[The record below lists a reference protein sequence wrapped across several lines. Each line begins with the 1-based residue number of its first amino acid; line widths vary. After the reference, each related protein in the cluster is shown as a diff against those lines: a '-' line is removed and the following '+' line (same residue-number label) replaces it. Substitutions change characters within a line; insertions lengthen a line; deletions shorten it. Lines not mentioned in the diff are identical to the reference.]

1 MNPAAPAAP
10 VLSDQTQPEDFLL
23 GLRSV
28 SKAFGSIRALVEV
41 DFDLR
46 AGEIVAVVGDNGAGK
61 STMVK
66 ILSGVYPP
74 DDGTVLVRGQ
84 GIRFRSPA
92 DAYANGIA
100 TVFQDLALVEALDV
114 ARNVFLGR
122 EPSRL
127 GIVARTQMDRETLN
141 VFTTFGI
148 NVPSI
153 SRTVALLSGGQ
164 RQGVAIARAV
174 LRGGAAV
181 IMDEPTAALGVRE
194 TAHVLDIVRRLRD
207 QGRGVVVV
215 SHNLEL
221 VFDVADRIHV
231 MRLGRTA
238 GVREATGTDHAEIVS
253 LIMGAKAGAAV
264 AGPATAGGPSS

>member
-1 MNPAAPAAP
+1 MDAAPTTP
-10 VLSDQTQPEDFLL
+10 TDPGPQTQPEDLLL

-28 SKAFGSIRALVEV
+28 SKSFGSIRALVDV

-46 AGEIVAVVGDNGAGK
+46 AGEVVAVVGDNGAGK

-66 ILSGVYPP
+66 ILSGVHPP
-74 DDGTVLVRGQ
+74 DEGVVLVRNQ
-84 GIRFRSPA
+84 EARFRSPA

-122 EPSRL
+122 EPSRW
-127 GIVARTQMDRETLN
+127 GFVNRRSMDRATLDI
-141 VFTTFGI
+141 FATFGI

-238 GVREATGTDHAEIVS
+238 GVRDAAGTDHAGIVS
-253 LIMGAKAGAAV
+253 LIMGAKAGAS
-264 AGPATAGGPSS
+264 ATAPMS

>member
-1 MNPAAPAAP
+1 MDPAVSAAPD
-10 VLSDQTQPEDFLL
+10 LSDQTQPDGLLL

-28 SKAFGSIRALVEV
+28 SKAFGSIRALVDV
-41 DFDLR
+41 DFDLH
-46 AGEIVAVVGDNGAGK
+46 ASEIVAVVGDNGAGK

-84 GIRFRSPA
+84 EARFRSPA

-122 EPSRL
+122 EPSRF
-127 GIVARTQMDRETLN
+127 GIVARRQMDRETLG

-238 GVREATGTDHAEIVS
+238 GVRDATTTDHSEIVR
-253 LIMGAKAGAAV
+253 LIMGARAA
-264 AGPATAGGPSS
+264 PAMAEEPLH